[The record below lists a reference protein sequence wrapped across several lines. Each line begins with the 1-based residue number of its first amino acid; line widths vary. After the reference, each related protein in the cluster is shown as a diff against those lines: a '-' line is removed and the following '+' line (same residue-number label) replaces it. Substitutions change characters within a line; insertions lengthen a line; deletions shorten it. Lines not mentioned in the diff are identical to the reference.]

1 VSVIVVLFLIGLL
14 MLSLE
19 IFLPGGVLGVMGGLA
34 MIVAV
39 VFAFRDYGTG
49 GGALA
54 LVVGLVL
61 IATSIVIE
69 FVVLPKTRWG
79 QKFYLASAVTGV
91 ATAPADAKTVTGR
104 ECESLTVLAP
114 SGQVLLDG
122 KRYEAFCRD
131 GYAERGA
138 RLKVQGLDNFRLI
151 VSKSWK

>member
-1 VSVIVVLFLIGLL
+1 MSVIVFLFLLGLL

-34 MIVAV
+34 MIAGV
-39 VFAFRDYGTG
+39 VLAFRDYGTG

-54 LVVGLVL
+54 LTVGLVL
-61 IATSIVIE
+61 VATSIVIE

-79 QKFYLASAVTGV
+79 RNFYLSSAVTGV
-91 ATAPADAKTVTGR
+91 ATTPADEQAVVGR
-104 ECESLTVLAP
+104 ECEALTVLAP

-151 VSKSWK
+151 VSKSWI